1 MFPEVFWHRM
11 TSEYVIWILEC
22 FPHIPPSPSRL
33 MVSGSA
39 ALPLPTLQRWEEIT
53 GHTLLERYGMT
64 EIGMALSN
72 PLKGPRIPGTQVCLT
87 GISYTHT
94 HTHTHT
100 LTLSI
105 RSASDLLYFRVG
117 YSSSFT
123 IMSSNLRCQ
132 KLTAL
137 RHLKLEVLVLV
148 QGNCS
153 EVTSQ
158 LLDQR
163 QEMKAGTKRFLKTGF
178 ISDDQ
183 QLENP

>member
-1 MFPEVFWHRM
+1 MFPSHPTLSLQADGFR
-11 TSEYVIWILEC
+11 LGC
-22 FPHIPPSPSRL
+22 SPS
-33 MVSGSA
+33 SHSA
-39 ALPLPTLQRWEEIT
+39 AVGGDYRTHTAGTVRHDRNRHGTVQPSQGPTHPRYTSLSHWY
-53 GHTLLERYGMT
+53 LLY
-64 EIGMALSN
+64 
-72 PLKGPRIPGTQVCLT
+72 
-87 GISYTHT
+87 T